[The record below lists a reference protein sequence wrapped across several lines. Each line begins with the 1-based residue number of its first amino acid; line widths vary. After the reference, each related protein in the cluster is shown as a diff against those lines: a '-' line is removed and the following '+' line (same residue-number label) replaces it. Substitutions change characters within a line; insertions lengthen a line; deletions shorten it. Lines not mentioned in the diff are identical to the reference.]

1 MEQQSNQKTAENPKE
16 NANFLSKITFFWTV
30 NLFRKGYRKNLDVDD
45 LYRPLKS
52 DESERL
58 GDRLEK

>member
-1 MEQQSNQKTAENPKE
+1 MEQQSNQKAADNPKE
-16 NANFLSKITFFWTV
+16 NANFLSKITFIWTV
-30 NLFRKGYRKNLDVDD
+30 SLFRKGYRKDLEVED
-45 LYRPLKS
+45 LYRTLKS

>member
-1 MEQQSNQKTAENPKE
+1 MEHHSNQKVAENPKE
-16 NANFLSKITFFWTV
+16 NANFLSKITFLWTV
-30 NLFRKGYRKNLDVDD
+30 NLFRKGYRTDLKVED